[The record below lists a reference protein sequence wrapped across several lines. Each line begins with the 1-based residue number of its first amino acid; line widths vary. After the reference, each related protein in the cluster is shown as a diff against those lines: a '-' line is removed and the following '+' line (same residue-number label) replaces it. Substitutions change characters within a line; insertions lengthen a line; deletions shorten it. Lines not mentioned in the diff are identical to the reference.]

1 MKNFEL
7 SITRALN
14 AARRSSPITYIALR
28 SLIDS
33 CPDGK
38 EDKLLGKTIHRL
50 LQTTK
55 TWHYRN
61 YKIFKEKKDEKLKYR
76 ELTIGSPLTL
86 LAETILIDYLQE
98 YEIYNDNPNVY
109 SYRVP
114 IYKNSGQNFSFFMH
128 GYKKRNKEIEIKL
141 SEGNYA
147 YIFDLKKFYPSIN
160 RKRMYEVFSDKINT
174 STCSNEVKK
183 QLDVFLQSLLI
194 STTDGIAANPDFGH
208 ICADFYLEEF
218 DLKMTDKFG
227 SCNYYRYVDDIVI
240 IGKDNNLQKD
250 FEKVLNQFLPEGLEL
265 NKDKTD
271 LLDYDIWKKVSFDDI
286 DVIQDDFSEFLTS
299 MTIYLALHPKELGTL
314 KKNFIEKNIFLPFE
328 KIFANS
334 QYKRQLRFYKS
345 FFFKNPSY
353 LRYLLGKS
361 ENFLENAEVLK
372 KKLLSIIEELPNIH
386 EIEGYE
392 RRLLVQKYRFCINR
406 LLVFS
411 GKETLEKILFFTPD
425 EQEFI
430 EIRTLVI
437 ALLNNDVSELI
448 QYNGNTIL
456 SFCELWKSNL
466 KDKPKLELYNINNI
480 EDIFNSV
487 LTLII
492 HGIVSVKVFPID
504 KLNSELIA
512 LLGFTKQ
519 SKIIRES
526 ETLNY
531 YDEVST
537 LMNSTSKDKIGE
549 FITTR
554 FSDDESI
561 DLDTLKLGRGIS
573 SRVC

>member
-38 EDKLLGKTIHRL
+38 EDEFLQNTIYRL

-55 TWHYRN
+55 KWHYRN
-61 YKIFKEKKDEKLKYR
+61 YKIFKEEKDRIPEYR

-98 YEIYNDNPNVY
+98 YKIYNDNPNVY
-109 SYRVP
+109 SYRSP
-114 IYKNSGQNFSFFMH
+114 TYKNSGQNFSFFMH
-128 GYKKRNKEIEIKL
+128 GYKKRNKEIEAKL

-160 RKRMYEVFSDKINT
+160 KERMHEIFREKINS
-174 STCSNEVKK
+174 STCTKEIKK
-183 QLDVFLQSLLI
+183 QLDIFVESLLT
-194 STTDGIAANPDFGH
+194 STTKGIAANPDFGH

-218 DLKMTDKFG
+218 DLKMTNKFG
-227 SCNYYRYVDDIVI
+227 SFNYYRYVDDIVI
-240 IGKDNNLQKD
+240 IAKEDDLQKD
-250 FEKVLNQFLPEGLEL
+250 FETIMNQFLPIGLAL
-265 NKDKTD
+265 NEDKTD
-271 LLDYDIWKKVSFDDI
+271 LVDYNIWRKVSFDDI
-286 DVIQDDFSEFLTS
+286 DQVQDDFSEFLTS
-299 MTIYLALHPKELGTL
+299 MTIYLALHPKELATL
-314 KKNFIEKNIFLPFE
+314 KKNFIEKNIFLPFD

-345 FFFKNPSY
+345 FFFKKPSY
-353 LRYLLGKS
+353 LKYLLGKS
-361 ENFLENAEVLK
+361 ESFLENAEVLK
-372 KKLLSIIEELPNIH
+372 KKLLSIIEELPDIH
-386 EIEGYE
+386 KIEGYE
-392 RRLLVQKYRFCINR
+392 RRLLIQKYRFCINR

-411 GKETLEKILFFTPD
+411 GSDTLEKILFFTPD

-448 QYNGNTIL
+448 HYNGNTIL

-466 KDKPKLELYNINNI
+466 KDKPRLELSNINDI
-480 EDIFNSV
+480 EDIFDSV

-492 HGIVSVKVFPID
+492 HDIVPMKSLPID
-504 KLNSELIA
+504 RLSSELIT
-512 LLGFTKQ
+512 LLSFVKQ
-519 SKIIRES
+519 NTNIRDI
-526 ETLNY
+526 ETLDY
-531 YDEVST
+531 YKEVST
-537 LMNSTSKDKIGE
+537 LMSNTSKDKIGE

-561 DLDTLKLGRGIS
+561 DLDTLKLGKGIS
-573 SRVC
+573 SGVC

>member
-38 EDKLLGKTIHRL
+38 EDEWLKNTVYRL

-61 YKIFKEKKDEKLKYR
+61 YKIFKEKKDNKLEYR
-76 ELTIGSPLTL
+76 KLTIGSPLTL
-86 LAETILIDYLQE
+86 LAETVLIDYLQE

-109 SYRVP
+109 SYRTP

-128 GYKKRNKEIEIKL
+128 GYKKRNKEIEVKL

-147 YIFDLKKFYPSIN
+147 YIFDLKKFYPSID
-160 RKRMYEVFSDKINT
+160 RERMYEIFRKKINT
-174 STCSNEVKK
+174 STCSNDVKK

-194 STTDGIAANPDFGH
+194 STTSGIAANPDFGH

-218 DLKMTDKFG
+218 DLNMTNQFG
-227 SCNYYRYVDDIVI
+227 SFNYYRYVDDIVI
-240 IGKDNNLQKD
+240 IGKVNDSQKD
-250 FEKVLNQFLPEGLEL
+250 FENIINQFLPKGLEL
-265 NKDKTD
+265 NEDKTD
-271 LLDYDIWKKVSFDDI
+271 LIDYNIWKKVSFDDI
-286 DVIQDDFSEFLTS
+286 DKVQDDFSEFLTS
-299 MTIYLALHPKELGTL
+299 MTIYLALHPQELGIL
-314 KKNFIEKNIFLPFE
+314 KKRFIEKNIFLPFN

-353 LRYLLGKS
+353 LKYLLGKS
-361 ENFLENAEVLK
+361 ESFLENAEVLK
-372 KKLLSIIEELPNIH
+372 KKLLSIIEELPDIH
-386 EIEGYE
+386 KIEGYE
-392 RRLLVQKYRFCINR
+392 RRLLIQKYRFCINR

-411 GKETLEKILFFTPD
+411 GKDTLEKILFFTPD

-430 EIRTLVI
+430 EIRALVI

-448 QYNGNTIL
+448 HYNGNTIL

-466 KDKPKLELYNINNI
+466 KDKPSLGLSNINNI
-480 EDIFNSV
+480 EDIFDSV

-492 HGIVSVKVFPID
+492 HDIVPIKVLQID
-504 KLNSELIA
+504 KLNSKLIA
-512 LLGFTKQ
+512 LLSFAKQ
-519 SKIIRES
+519 NTSIRDP

-531 YDEVST
+531 YNEVST
-537 LMNSTSKDKIGE
+537 LMSTISKDKIGE

-554 FSDDESI
+554 YSDDESI
-561 DLDTLKLGRGIS
+561 DLDTLKLGKGIS